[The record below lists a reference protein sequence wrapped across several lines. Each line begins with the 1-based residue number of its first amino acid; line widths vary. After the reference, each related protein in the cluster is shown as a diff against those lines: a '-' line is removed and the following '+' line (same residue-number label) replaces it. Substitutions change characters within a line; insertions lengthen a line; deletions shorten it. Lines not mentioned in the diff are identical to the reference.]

1 MCDLLGPQTLH
12 RSVGSGERE
21 LVITSNLAPDVS
33 AKAAESARALGC
45 GLLSVRNAFKS
56 RADIPQP

>member
-33 AKAAESARALGC
+33 AKAAETLHTERRGIDQIFFIKILGDR
-45 GLLSVRNAFKS
+45 VE
-56 RADIPQP
+56 